1 MASCGEQG
9 ASLPRVVCVC
19 VSEAIPGYP
28 HFLAVHQCLGG
39 CCTQQKH
46 RQQNEAHKYWV
57 LLLFTYCQFFACVC
71 VCLCRRV
78 SMCYAA
84 PWLASK
90 SRFWQ
95 IIHRRGGWQAKW
107 GLSERLTKAQ
117 GGEIFEKRHERS
129 WLKKSECLWDHF
141 GVFELLTSFALGAF
155 NHCFAASAPL
165 PMHF

>member
-1 MASCGEQG
+1 M
-9 ASLPRVVCVC
+9 RDTN
-19 VSEAIPGYP
+19 I
-28 HFLAVHQCLGG
+28 G
-39 CCTQQKH
+39 C
-46 RQQNEAHKYWV
+46 
-57 LLLFTYCQFFACVC
+57 LLFTNCQFFACAC

-117 GGEIFEKRHERS
+117 GGKIFEKKAE
-129 WLKKSECLWDHF
+129 KKLAQEVR
-141 GVFELLTSFALGAF
+141 VFMGPFWSI
-155 NHCFAASAPL
+155 
-165 PMHF
+165 

>member
-1 MASCGEQG
+1 MLAFHQLS
-9 ASLPRVVCVC
+9 SF
-19 VSEAIPGYP
+19 
-28 HFLAVHQCLGG
+28 FLCM
-39 CCTQQKH
+39 
-46 RQQNEAHKYWV
+46 
-57 LLLFTYCQFFACVC
+57 C

-117 GGEIFEKRHERS
+117 GGKIFEKKGRKEAGSRS
-129 WLKKSECLWDHF
+129 PSVYGTILEYLNSSPHLHLAHLIIALPPLHRFPSTFRAPRILHLD
-141 GVFELLTSFALGAF
+141 LFAF
-155 NHCFAASAPL
+155 HQVSIEK
-165 PMHF
+165 